1 MSIPAL
7 YFDGKTSRA
16 HHVTLSVEGGQ
27 ATISGD
33 AERSCPLDELRVS
46 ERARNTKRKVTFPD
60 EAYLEKPILRLLT
73 RCWLIPAIMTPLSYA
88 CSKAGVVRLLQWSPR
103 WSCWC

>member
-16 HHVTLSVEGGQ
+16 HHVTLSVEGGL

-33 AERSCPLDELRVS
+33 AERSCPISELRVS

-60 EAYLEKPILRLLT
+60 DAYLEIVDTAAFDALLADT
-73 RCWLIPAIMTPLSYA
+73 GHQDSLSYA
-88 CSKAGVVRLLQWSPR
+88 CSKAGGERLRP
-103 WSCWC
+103 